1 MVGEKKTRSGG
12 MAEQLGTLLTLSE
25 DLVWFLSFKLP
36 VHSSQD
42 ALMASSEL
50 HGHLY
55 TDIHIHT

>member
-1 MVGEKKTRSGG
+1 
-12 MAEQLGTLLTLSE
+12 MAEQLGTLPTLSE

-50 HGHLY
+50 NGHLY